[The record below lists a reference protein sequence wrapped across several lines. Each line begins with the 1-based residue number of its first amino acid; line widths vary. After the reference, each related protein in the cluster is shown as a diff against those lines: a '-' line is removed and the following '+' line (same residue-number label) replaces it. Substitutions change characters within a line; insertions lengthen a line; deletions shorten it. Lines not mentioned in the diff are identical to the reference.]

1 MKKIFHILLLL
12 IILFAS
18 CKKETLTNEI
28 QLPVPCEK
36 DSGFIS
42 GLKSSDCFSG
52 SPYKFRAT
60 LNGKQICFDRS
71 INSNAFIA
79 DHWKINYYSSVIYST
94 RVNADST
101 IMINMVYSSPA
112 FKASSLPFTVSPSNA
127 CEGITI
133 AISLIKPYRP
143 NACEPDENT
152 IWFSTRYTL
161 LTLNCKIISYKD
173 DIIEGI
179 FDGKCK
185 SKTGDIFVTGGYFNI
200 KLRIEEE

>member
-1 MKKIFHILLLL
+1 MKKILFLSFVTIVLLT
-12 IILFAS
+12 S
-18 CKKETLTNEI
+18 CKKDRLTNESE
-28 QLPVPCEK
+28 LSTSCK
-36 DSGFIS
+36 TDSGFIS
-42 GLKSSDCFSG
+42 SIKSSACTSE
-52 SPYKFRAT
+52 SPYKFQAT
-60 LNGKQICFDRS
+60 LNSKQICFDRL
-71 INSNAFIA
+71 INPDAFNV
-79 DHWKINYYSSVIYST
+79 DRWKINYYSSVIYST